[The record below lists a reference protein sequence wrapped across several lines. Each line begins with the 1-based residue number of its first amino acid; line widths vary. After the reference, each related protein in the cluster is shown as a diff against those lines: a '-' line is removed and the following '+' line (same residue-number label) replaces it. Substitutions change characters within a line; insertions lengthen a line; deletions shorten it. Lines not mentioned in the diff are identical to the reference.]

1 MADRSN
7 FGLSIFYKVLYM
19 NQVLLLISL
28 IFSINLSAQNLKYF
42 ELVSP
47 LLGGNHEAGN
57 LEKVV
62 ADSQFIYVMGHVP
75 KEIPN
80 SGKSNH
86 PIFASIDYTG
96 KIKKVELLIDS
107 FILNTPYSN
116 QRMIKKNDSIY
127 LAFFYITNPN
137 RLEFGGYELF
147 EVNLRQG
154 KVIKRKRFYDY
165 KVHDDALIF
174 TDNELKDSVF
184 HFVLQ
189 DYGKLIPTR
198 FLYEMDLDLNV
209 RKIIEIK
216 YDEPYLTYRWAS
228 KGNDDTYDLIVEQLM
243 FSGINHPTGIGFLT
257 YLKMDSS
264 GTIIKKKQLP
274 VKENIFI
281 GTGETYTVTRNED
294 KSFVFGCN
302 EWGKDPNVYE
312 VKPLIMRTSPEFD
325 SIYWKTNFYP
335 FIKLVSNP
343 RFYMNSIVAM
353 NDGSGFIVS
362 GDWDTPKFAE
372 PDYGLLYKVA
382 QNGDSL
388 WTRKYQPLAWDS
400 LRGAFFSFKQV
411 NCTPYNTIVV
421 AGIAS
426 DYITNYQKPWV
437 LHLDKDGCL
446 IPGCSEFV
454 SVSDIQSGKQ
464 NAFSI
469 YPNPI
474 VSDHIYIDS
483 RINSKDQY
491 ILTLS
496 DLSGKE
502 LHKSYFSP
510 QQFVQYLIEIPAS
523 LISGEYVLRIR
534 GKEYNQINKIVILK

>member
-1 MADRSN
+1 MRR
-7 FGLSIFYKVLYM
+7 I
-19 NQVLLLISL
+19 L
-28 IFSINLSAQNLKYF
+28 IFISFVYNLSLSAQNLKYF

-47 LLGGNHEAGN
+47 ILGGDHEAGN

-86 PIFASIDYTG
+86 PIFASLDYTG

-127 LAFFYITNPN
+127 LTFFYIPNPY

-174 TDNELKDSVF
+174 TDQELKDSVF
-184 HFVLQ
+184 QFVLQ
-189 DYGKLIPTR
+189 DYGKLIPNR
-198 FLYEMDLDLNV
+198 YLYEMDLDLNV
-209 RKIIEIK
+209 RKIIQIK

-228 KGNDDTYDLIVEQLM
+228 KGKDETYDLLVEQAIYK
-243 FSGINHPTGIGFLT
+243 GNNETGLGYLT
-257 YLKMDSS
+257 YLSMDST
-264 GTIIKKKQLP
+264 GKIIKKKQLP
-274 VKENIFI
+274 VKKNIYI
-281 GTGETYTVTRNED
+281 NGGANYLVTRD
-294 KSFVFGCN
+294 KDRNFVFGCS
-302 EWGKDPNVYE
+302 EWGNNPSIRE
-312 VKPLIMRTSPEFD
+312 AKPLIIKTSPEFD
-325 SIYWKTNFYP
+325 TIFWMTSFYP
-335 FIKLVSNP
+335 YTDWVSNP

-353 NDGSGFIVS
+353 IDGTGYLIG
-362 GDWDTPKFAE
+362 GDWNTPKFAE

-388 WTRKYQPLAWDS
+388 WTRKYQPLTWDS

-502 LHKSYFSP
+502 LHKAYFSP